1 MKRVPNLACLVIV
14 SFFLMAS
21 LQLLPSAEAPAITLL
36 PDATLTAPAQHGLN
50 KVKAA
55 LRAKGVEFNEGA
67 TATHV
72 QGGTQIVIGSA
83 SGGGMAANAL
93 EELKLRAP
101 TNAQALLIEKT
112 RWRGKQTLL
121 VCGSDARGLMY
132 ALLDVADRIGW
143 AEDAK
148 RPLAHVRNAREQPAV
163 AHRALS
169 IYTMHRATFEQRFF
183 DEEYWAGY
191 FDMLARNRF
200 DSFVLIFG
208 YENGGYFAPAYPYFF
223 NVDGFPEMR
232 VTDFTHEQQERY
244 LNALKRMIALAH
256 ERGIDFTAGL
266 WDHIYRGGVQSGGVT
281 EADPN
286 KPLPGV
292 PSGLTKTNLMA
303 YSTAALAKF
312 LKLVPELDAV
322 QFRMHS
328 ESGLKPG
335 DEMREFWKSIY
346 QVVKDVRPGLRFDA
360 RAKEFPDELIDLA
373 LDMGINIRIC
383 TKYWAEQMGMPFHPT
398 HVNRQNQ
405 HDRRHGYADL
415 LRYPQRYQMHWRLW
429 NGGTTRILLWGDP
442 EYARR
447 FAESTHLYNGDGFE
461 VNEMLATKMEA
472 QPHDQP
478 PFELLRPERRYYRW
492 EFERY
497 WHFYQVF
504 GRVGYNPNTPAE
516 VWQNEFQRRFGR
528 DAAPHVEKALQQAS
542 WILPRINASLFPYNK
557 FPTTR
562 GWVEKQ
568 RWEDLAAYANCE
580 GSDIQ
585 QFLSFAEA
593 AKDRMEG
600 TDSAKLTPE
609 LNSAWLDRVSREVL
623 NGLAEAE
630 KRVGRNRSKEFD
642 STSADLRILANLAL
656 YHSRRIH
663 AGLNCALFKESQDVN
678 ALDAAI
684 AHERHAIEAWE
695 FIVKAAD
702 GFYTDDLM
710 MGLRSAGLAGH
721 WKDEVA
727 ALKTG
732 LATLE
737 EQRRGFQPKASSAPL
752 IAHVP
757 IRKVAPGGKLQI
769 RATVSGAQ
777 PIKSVRVGWR
787 TGSGEFKWVA
797 MKEDGPLRYHAELPK
812 LSRAFDYLIEAEDTA
827 GARTMFPRD
836 GTQKPTS
843 VLATKDNDPP
853 RLEHTPIVTAKAG
866 EPLKITARV
875 RDAAGV
881 KWVRVLHRGVTQ
893 YDDYRALEM
902 RPTGKRDEF
911 EAVVPGDQVL
921 AKWDF
926 MYLFE
931 VMDNNGNGQIYPD
944 LGTETPYIVVK
955 LQRRFPAF
963 SVNGRNPGALNSRA

>member
-1 MKRVPNLACLVIV
+1 MKTKNILALSAMLVCLVKLCVASTAGGPVITFV
-14 SFFLMAS
+14 SDAV
-21 LQLLPSAEAPAITLL
+21 LP
-36 PDATLTAPAQHGLN
+36 APAQHGMN
-50 KVKAA
+50 TVKAA
-55 LRAKGVEFNEGA
+55 LREKAIAFDETTSSAGVRGETQILVGLAAGPGTAA
-67 TATHV
+67 TA
-72 QGGTQIVIGSA
+72 
-83 SGGGMAANAL
+83 L
-93 EELKLRAP
+93 RELKVPAP
-101 TNAQALLIEKT
+101 IHAQSFLIEKT
-112 RWRGKQTLL
+112 HWHGKPTLL
-121 VCGSDARGLMY
+121 VCGAEARGLMY

-143 AEDAK
+143 AEHANL
-148 RPLAHVRNAREQPAV
+148 PLAHVRTAREQPAV

-169 IYTMHRATFEQRFF
+169 IYTMHRAAFEHRFF

-191 FDMLARNRF
+191 FDMLARDRF

-223 NVDGFPEMR
+223 DVEGFPEVR
-232 VTDFTHEQQERY
+232 VTDFTQEQQARY
-244 LNALKRMIALAH
+244 LKALQRMIALAH

-266 WDHIYRGGVQSGGVT
+266 WDHIYRGGVQSGGVK

-286 KPLPGV
+286 ELLSGV

-346 QVVKDVRPGLRFDA
+346 QVVKDVRPELRFDA

-373 LDMGINIRIC
+373 LDMGIHIRIC

-415 LRYPQRYQMHWRLW
+415 LRYPQRYKMHWRLW
-429 NGGTTRILLWGDP
+429 NGGTTRVLLWGDP
-442 EYARR
+442 EYVRR
-447 FAESTHLYNGDGFE
+447 FAESTHLYDGDGFE

-478 PFELLRPERRYYRW
+478 PFELLRPERRYFRW

-516 VWQNEFQRRFGR
+516 VWQHEFQRRMGR
-528 DAAPHVEKALQQAS
+528 DAAPYVEKALHEAS
-542 WILPRINASLFPYNK
+542 WILPRVNASLFPYHR
-557 FPTTR
+557 FPMTR

-568 RWEDLAAYANCE
+568 RWEDLPAYANCE

-593 AKDRMEG
+593 AKDRIDG
-600 TDSAKLTPE
+600 TESARLAPE
-609 LNSAWLDRVSREVL
+609 LNGAWLARVSREVL
-623 NGLAEAE
+623 NGVAAAEQCI
-630 KRVGRNRSKEFD
+630 GRNRNQEFD
-642 STSADLRILANLAL
+642 STIADLKILANIAL

-663 AGLNCALFKESQDVN
+663 AGFSYALFMQSQDANV
-678 ALDAAI
+678 LDDAI
-684 AHERHAIEAWE
+684 AHERHAIEAWGQ
-695 FIVKAAD
+695 VVNSAD

-721 WKDEVA
+721 WKDELA
-727 ALKTG
+727 ALQNG

-737 EQRRGFQPKASSAPL
+737 EQRKGFQPKASSAPL

-757 IRKVAPGGKLQI
+757 IRKVVPGETLQI
-769 RATVSGAQ
+769 RATVSGSQ
-777 PIKSVRVGWR
+777 PIKSVRVGGR
-787 TGSGEFKWVA
+787 TRLGEFKWFA
-797 MKEDGPLRYHAELPK
+797 MKAEGPLRYHAELPK
-812 LSRAFDYLIEAEDTA
+812 LTRTFSYFIEAEDTA
-827 GARTMFPRD
+827 GARTMFPHD
-836 GTQKPTS
+836 GTQKPIA
-843 VLATKDNDPP
+843 VLVTQDNEPP
-853 RLEHTPIVTAKAG
+853 RLEHTPIVTAKVG
-866 EPLKITARV
+866 EPLKITAKV

-881 KWVRVLHRGVTQ
+881 KWVRVRHRGVTQ
-893 YDDYRALEM
+893 VDDYRAIEM
-902 RPTGKRDEF
+902 CPTGKRDEF
-911 EAVVPGDQVL
+911 EGVVPGDQIV
-921 AKWDF
+921 AKWDL

-931 VMDNNGNGQIYPD
+931 VMDNNGNGKIYPN
-944 LGTETPYIVVK
+944 LETETPYIVVK
-955 LQRRFPAF
+955 LQR
-963 SVNGRNPGALNSRA
+963 

>member
-1 MKRVPNLACLVIV
+1 MKTRPSLPRPTILAVLFLFTALV
-14 SFFLMAS
+14 
-21 LQLLPSAEAPAITLL
+21 
-36 PDATLTAPAQHGLN
+36 LTAADQSAISIVTDQILDAPVQHGL
-50 KVKAA
+50 KELKAA
-55 LRAKGVEFNEGA
+55 LRNKNIVFEETTAPANTRGETQIIVGFAAAPGAAA
-67 TATHV
+67 TA
-72 QGGTQIVIGSA
+72 
-83 SGGGMAANAL
+83 L
-93 EELKLRAP
+93 KELKLPTP
-101 TNAQALLIEKT
+101 TNAQSFLIEKK
-112 RWRGKQTLL
+112 RWRGKPILL
-121 VCGSDARGLMY
+121 VCGADARGLMY

-143 AEDAK
+143 ADDAK

-183 DEEYWAGY
+183 DEEYWASY
-191 FDMLARNRF
+191 FDMLARDRF
-200 DSFVLIFG
+200 DNFVVIFG

-223 NVDGFPEMR
+223 DVEGFPEVR

-244 LNALKRMIALAH
+244 LKALKHMIALAH

-266 WDHIYRGGVQSGGVT
+266 WDHIYRGGVQSGGVK

-286 KPLPGV
+286 KALPGV

-303 YSTAALAKF
+303 YSTAALAKL

-373 LDMGINIRIC
+373 LDIGINIRIC

-429 NGGTTRILLWGDP
+429 NGGTTRVLLWGDP
-442 EYARR
+442 EYVRR
-447 FAESTHLYNGDGFE
+447 FAESTHLYDGDGFE

-478 PFELLRPERRYYRW
+478 PFELLRPEHRYYRW

-497 WHFYQVF
+497 WNFYQMF

-516 VWQNEFQRRFGR
+516 VWQHEFQRRFGR
-528 DAAPHVEKALQQAS
+528 DAAPHVEKALHQAS

-568 RWEDLAAYANCE
+568 RWEDLPAYANCE

-593 AKDRMEG
+593 AKDRIEG
-600 TDSAKLTPE
+600 MDSAKLAPE
-609 LNSAWLDRVSREVL
+609 LNSAWLARISREVL
-623 NGLAEAE
+623 SGVAEAE
-630 KRVGRNRSKEFD
+630 KHAGRNRNKEFD
-642 STSADLRILANLAL
+642 STIADLKILANLAL

-663 AGLNCALFKESQDVN
+663 AGLNYALFKQSQDVN
-678 ALDAAI
+678 ALDDAI
-684 AHERHAIEAWE
+684 THERHAIEAWE
-695 FIVKAAD
+695 LIVNAAD

-721 WKDEVA
+721 WKDELA
-727 ALKTG
+727 ALNTG
-732 LATLE
+732 LAALE
-737 EQRRGFQPKASSAPL
+737 EQRKQFQPKNTSVPL

-757 IRKVAPGGKLQI
+757 TRKVAPGEKLQI
-769 RATVSGAQ
+769 RATVSGSQ

-787 TGSGEFKWVA
+787 TDTGEFKWLA
-797 MKEDGPLRYHAELPK
+797 MKEDGSLRYCVELPK
-812 LSRAFDYLIEAEDTA
+812 VSRAFSYVIEAEDA
-827 GARTMFPRD
+827 GGNRTTFPHD
-836 GTQKPTS
+836 GTQKPIP
-843 VLATKDNDPP
+843 VLVTKDNEPP
-853 RLEHTPIVTAKAG
+853 RLEHTPITSAKAG
-866 EPLKITARV
+866 EPLRITAKV

-893 YDDYRALEM
+893 YDDYRVIEM
-902 RPTGKRDEF
+902 RPTEKRDEF
-911 EAVVPGDQVL
+911 EAVVPGEQIV
-921 AKWDF
+921 AQWDL

-931 VMDNNGNGQIYPD
+931 VMDNNGNGKIYPD
-944 LGTETPYIVVK
+944 VKTETPYIVVK
-955 LQRRFPAF
+955 LQR
-963 SVNGRNPGALNSRA
+963 